1 MKRVFLIISA
11 LILLLSVFN
20 SCKKGEDD
28 PFLSL
33 RTRTQRLTGTWTL
46 KSADYT
52 KTEKMGSWYT
62 AKYHYIYDGS
72 KYNKEISYND
82 TLNNVETYNY
92 SEEIE
97 FKKNGTYS
105 KNYSNN
111 GDNFTEEGM
120 WTWIMKNKESELKD
134 KEAILITI
142 TKEIDTSGTE
152 TYSGVSNYPD
162 DMMVFKKLSNK
173 EFVIH
178 FDYSHS
184 NEDGEIASYTG
195 TMTYTQD

>member
-1 MKRVFLIISA
+1 MKRNFLIISTI
-11 LILLLSVFN
+11 ILLFSFLN

-33 RTRTQRLTGTWTL
+33 LTRTQRLTGTWTL
-46 KSADYT
+46 KSADYS
-52 KTEKMGSWYT
+52 KTEKIGNWYI

-72 KYNKEISYND
+72 KYSKETSYND
-82 TLNNVETYNY
+82 TIINTETYTY
-92 SEEIE
+92 TEKIE
-97 FKKNGTYS
+97 FKKNGIYF

-120 WTWIMKNKESELKD
+120 WTWIKKNKDSELKD

-142 TKEIDTSGTE
+142 TKEIDAYGTE
-152 TYSGVSNYPD
+152 SYSGVSNYPD
-162 DMMVFKKLSNK
+162 DMMVFKKLTNK

-195 TMTYTQD
+195 TMTYIQD